1 MDGLIYLTLFTSGMG
16 HKLNYINIYHDK
28 CHIII
33 YFTLEV
39 VIQKQLVTSRLFQS
53 HLETLNSS
61 QTKDNLSVDGCQT
74 YSQDTISFRSVDSFF
89 RTDSFFPICSKS
101 WYFKLKCNFTR
112 CSTFLIFTQVT
123 NWSSNI
129 PPRTRHSVWNYHFI
143 LENSEFIIL
152 HHGLNTPP

>member
-33 YFTLEV
+33 YFKLKV
-39 VIQKQLVTSRLFQS
+39 MIRKQLVTSRLFQS

-74 YSQDTISFRSVDSFF
+74 YSQDTISFRSVGFF
-89 RTDSFFPICSKS
+89 LQNRQFLPNL
-101 WYFKLKCNFTR
+101 FKV
-112 CSTFLIFTQVT
+112 LI
-123 NWSSNI
+123 
-129 PPRTRHSVWNYHFI
+129 
-143 LENSEFIIL
+143 L
-152 HHGLNTPP
+152 